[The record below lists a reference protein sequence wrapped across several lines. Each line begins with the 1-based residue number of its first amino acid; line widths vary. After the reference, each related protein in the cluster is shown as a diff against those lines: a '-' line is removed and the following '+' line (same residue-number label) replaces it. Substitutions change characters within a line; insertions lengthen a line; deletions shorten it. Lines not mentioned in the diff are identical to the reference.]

1 MQDKLKERFEKEE
14 HNIAQ
19 EPEMGHR
26 NRFMDRLDDEMNHKS
41 EGLQL
46 NISYQFMRSA
56 AAVAILVTS
65 IAFAWFWDQSS
76 VNTPTNNTM
85 TLADVSEKYK
95 EVEFFYQD
103 QMAEKLGELKTE
115 DNEVGNLV
123 YKEAIDKMDQLEVNY
138 TRLEKDLALNPGNSR
153 IVFAMIK
160 NYQLRITVLETL
172 LQKLNIKETQ
182 KTEENEKANLYP
194 ISPIGIHLTPFT
206 A

>member
-1 MQDKLKERFEKEE
+1 MQDKLKERFENEE
-14 HNIAQ
+14 QQLLH
-19 EPEMGHR
+19 EPELGHR
-26 NRFMDRLDDEMNHKS
+26 NRFMERLDDEMNHKP

-65 IAFAWFWDQSS
+65 ISFAWFWDQSN
-76 VNTPTNNTM
+76 VNTPTEKTM

-95 EVEFFYQD
+95 EVEFFYKD
-103 QMAEKLGELKTE
+103 QMVDRLSKLKTE
-115 DNEVGNLV
+115 DNEAGNLV
-123 YKEAIDKMDQLEVNY
+123 YNEAIDKMNKLEVNY
-138 TRLEKDLALNPGNSR
+138 AKLEKDLALNPGNSR

-194 ISPIGIHLTPFT
+194 ITPIGVHLIPFT

>member
-1 MQDKLKERFEKEE
+1 MQDKLKERFEREDE
-14 HNIAQ
+14 QAFH

-26 NRFMDRLDDEMNHKS
+26 NRFMERLDLEMDHKP
-41 EGLQL
+41 EGFQL
-46 NISYQFMRSA
+46 NISYQFMRTA

-76 VNTPTNNTM
+76 VNTPTNKTM

-95 EVEFFYQD
+95 EVEFFYKD
-103 QMAEKLGELKTE
+103 QMVEKLNELKTE

-123 YKEAIDKMDQLEVNY
+123 YNEAIEKLDQLEVNY
-138 TRLEKDLALNPGNSR
+138 TRLEKDLTINPGNSR

-194 ISPIGIHLTPFT
+194 ISPIGIHLIPFT